1 MCLMIGGLFSR
12 PLFRSRHAGLTA
24 VVVGTL
30 RAF

>member
-1 MCLMIGGLFSR
+1 MIGGLFSR

-24 VVVGTL
+24 VVVVGTL